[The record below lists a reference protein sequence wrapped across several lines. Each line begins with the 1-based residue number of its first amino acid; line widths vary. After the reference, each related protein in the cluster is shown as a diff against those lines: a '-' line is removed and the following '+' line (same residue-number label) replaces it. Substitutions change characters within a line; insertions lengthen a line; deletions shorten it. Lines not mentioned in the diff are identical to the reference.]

1 MTGYSNVSGEV
12 LGSAGISDPR
22 AEISGIIVKVQRS
35 REEVPLLAGLT
46 FFFFKACFC
55 FLLERG
61 HCNRLNFTSRE
72 SSLHRQSQGAADRY
86 RTRFHTFNPAVINI
100 EFIAL
105 VILTLYKTQWSRELR
120 TGSHKVNLLSWYF
133 NNFSPNFFSNCVE
146 DSKWEF
152 KFWSSDLKG

>member
-46 FFFFKACFC
+46 FFLKACFC

-72 SSLHRQSQGAADRY
+72 SSLHRQSRGAADRH
-86 RTRFHTFNPAVINI
+86 RTRFHTFNPAVISI
-100 EFIAL
+100 EFLAL
-105 VILTLYKTQWSRELR
+105 VILTLYKTQCSRDDYGQDHTRLICSVDIL
-120 TGSHKVNLLSWYF
+120 TT
-133 NNFSPNFFSNCVE
+133 SPQTSIATV
-146 DSKWEF
+146 
-152 KFWSSDLKG
+152 